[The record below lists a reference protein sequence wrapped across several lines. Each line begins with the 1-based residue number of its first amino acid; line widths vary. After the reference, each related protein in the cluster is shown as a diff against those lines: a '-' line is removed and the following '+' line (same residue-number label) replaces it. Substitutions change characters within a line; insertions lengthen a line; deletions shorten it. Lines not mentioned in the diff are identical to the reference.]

1 MMKNVAIVMAAGT
14 GSRMGSDIPKQF
26 LTIKG
31 RPVLYF
37 SLKTLEE
44 SFIDEIVVVTRK
56 SDIEYVKNEIVDK
69 YGFKKV
75 SAVTEGGKERSDSV
89 FCGLKAVKD
98 DGETYVYIHDGARP
112 LLNMEMLERVKADVL
127 KYGAVVAAVPSKDTV
142 KLADEDGFVSVT
154 PERSRVWSV
163 QTPQAFEYRLIYE
176 AFLKMNAE
184 GNVKVTDDGQVMEL
198 FSDTKVFLTMGDYRN
213 IKITTPEDL
222 ELAEKF
228 LENL

>member
-1 MMKNVAIVMAAGT
+1 M
-14 GSRMGSDIPKQF
+14 
-26 LTIKG
+26 
-31 RPVLYF
+31 
-37 SLKTLEE
+37 
-44 SFIDEIVVVTRK
+44 
-56 SDIEYVKNEIVDK
+56 
-69 YGFKKV
+69 
-75 SAVTEGGKERSDSV
+75 TEGGKERSDSV

-142 KLADEDGFVSVT
+142 KLADEAGFVSVT